1 MSVLDAFIVHAT
13 LQQARHLL
21 YLAFSLCWRIRDFCF
36 DGAIAAR
43 GIRISAITNH
53 GVEVS
58 GSCLGPR

>member
-21 YLAFSLCWRIRDFCF
+21 YLAFSLCWQIRDLIF

-43 GIRISAITNH
+43 GMRISPITNH
-53 GVEVS
+53 RVEVL
-58 GSCLGPR
+58 GSCLGLR